1 MQLKIL
7 GSSSKGNC
15 YLIETKTEKLI
26 LDAGVNFKT
35 VQQEM
40 NFNFDSLV
48 GVLITHEHMDH
59 FRYAKSFAEYGINV
73 YASKGTFESQNIQGH
88 RFKIIQA
95 LKQFTIGN
103 FIVLPFDTEH
113 DATEPLGFLIQYIP
127 TGEKILYATD
137 TYYIKYKFNKLNYL
151 LLECNYIKEIAKK
164 NEKIG
169 AINKSLY
176 MRLLESHFSLEN
188 LIDFLKA
195 NDLTET
201 RQIVLCHLSDTNADE
216 NVMVDTV
223 YNATHIN
230 TIAAYPGLNIDLS
243 LRPF

>member
-1 MQLKIL
+1 M
-7 GSSSKGNC
+7 
-15 YLIETKTEKLI
+15 
-26 LDAGVNFKT
+26 
-35 VQQEM
+35 
-40 NFNFDSLV
+40 
-48 GVLITHEHMDH
+48 
-59 FRYAKSFAEYGINV
+59 
-73 YASKGTFESQNIQGH
+73 
-88 RFKIIQA
+88 IQA

-243 LRPF
+243 LSPF